1 MVKEGN
7 PMVGY
12 PYQAP
17 ISSLSAI
24 SCSFMI
30 LLSFLYKERLYN
42 NNDTK
47 LVIILLI
54 FYNGLCL
61 SSLLPVFKYSTND
74 NYISSNCTV
83 SSSPDLEDNTDAIC
97 NLQGFLIQFFS
108 LSGIIWT
115 GYINY
120 VNYKRIISNN
130 NEDILNYKKVLFC
143 VIIFGLITSAVP
155 LAHVGY
161 QESTCWCWFNIS
173 QSKTDLDHLKRFYW
187 VGFFY
192 AISWLI
198 IIFILFAFIKTWVVY
213 KRMGADGNRYKETM
227 FIPII
232 LFICFIPLT
241 ISRSIAITGMGGC
254 ELLGFSIFSSC
265 LMRSLGFWNSLVY
278 GFHSDIRKIF
288 YEAYRVDNNYSE
300 IKPPE
305 SASSNLNTSK

>member
-12 PYQAP
+12 PFQAP
-17 ISSLSAI
+17 VSSLSAI

-30 LLSFLYKERLYN
+30 ALSLLYKERLYN

-47 LVIILLI
+47 LVIILLM
-54 FYNGLCL
+54 FYDGLCL

-83 SSSPDLEDNTDAIC
+83 SSSPDIEDNTDALC
-97 NLQGFLIQFFS
+97 NFQGFLIQFFS

-120 VNYKRIISNN
+120 VNYRRIVSKVDKFI
-130 NEDILNYKKVLFC
+130 NYKIILIC
-143 VIIFGLITSAVP
+143 IIIFGLITSAVP
-155 LAHVGY
+155 LAQVGY

-173 QSKTDLDHLKRFYW
+173 QSKNNLDHLKRFYW

-192 AISWLI
+192 AISWAI
-198 IIFILFAFIKTWVVY
+198 IIFILFAFIKTWIEY
-213 KRMGADGNRYKETM
+213 KKVNADKNKYKETM

-241 ISRSIAITGMGGC
+241 ISRCIAITGMGGC
-254 ELLGFSIFSSC
+254 DLLGFSIFSSC

-278 GFHSDIRKIF
+278 GYQSDIRQIF
-288 YEAYRVDNNYSE
+288 HEAYEVKDSYAE
-300 IKPPE
+300 IKSE
-305 SASSNLNTSK
+305 HLST